1 MGKEYGVIECANN
14 SLRVG
19 ESDQVCFTGNWTWRS
34 KPTSL
39 GRELPAPT
47 TCTPGLSNGN
57 CRCHRFVPFIV
68 ELFCR
73 V

>member
-47 TCTPGLSNGN
+47 YYMYS
-57 CRCHRFVPFIV
+57 RV
-68 ELFCR
+68 E
-73 V
+73 